1 MLLGDG
7 HTVPTGPVLAS
18 HKQSWWCLSLRW
30 TLLCPKRM
38 QSKACTWSF
47 RKRCAPHM
55 TPHSASPGKGEAAS
69 LQIDLKGALYNA
81 VLAPS
86 ACTLAVV
93 NLGPSEARVEMLASQ
108 FLQLERVHG
117 LGDGEEGQQ
126 HLWDDQDQE
135 QVCDF
140 TRRSGSRVGSV
151 AVLAHLL
158 QLEHVQGLGDGG

>member
-1 MLLGDG
+1 M
-7 HTVPTGPVLAS
+7 
-18 HKQSWWCLSLRW
+18 
-30 TLLCPKRM
+30 M
-38 QSKACTWSF
+38 
-47 RKRCAPHM
+47 
-55 TPHSASPGKGEAAS
+55 PHSAGPGKGEAAS

-93 NLGPSEARVEMLASQ
+93 NLGPSEARVEMLATQ

-135 QVCDF
+135 QV
-140 TRRSGSRVGSV
+140 RAPMPMLHGAVPSRSGPARQGSSLPMVLMVGCMVWAMGSRPAAPEGQPGSRAGADLV
-151 AVLAHLL
+151 
-158 QLEHVQGLGDGG
+158 